1 MKNIIRLSIALL
13 FISFSIISCSNKN
26 DIQNEKLRKDLSTFF
41 LSNLNDSSVLLDS
54 FSLIK
59 IDTITEYMKLSEQF
73 SVLNNQQQFLLEL
86 LKNKTDELSLISNK
100 IQLYRMIGS
109 RDLVN
114 IEMQKVEENQEK
126 FKLLR
131 NEVDSLR
138 KVLISV
144 IDTQKK
150 ADTVKPI
157 ALQAK
162 CLYQIRNKDKSI
174 KRDTVYII
182 LNLNKDIVNRKDFLS
197 LPYVLDY
204 DKFD

>member
-59 IDTITEYMKLSEQF
+59 IDTITEYMKLNEQF

-86 LKNKTDELSLISNK
+86 LKNKNNELSIISDK
-100 IQLYRMIGS
+100 IKLYRMIGS

-114 IEMQKVEENQEK
+114 IEMKNTEEIQEK

-131 NEVDSLR
+131 KEFDSLR
-138 KVLISV
+138 KVLISI
-144 IDTQKK
+144 IDNQEK

-157 ALQAK
+157 AFQAK

-174 KRDTVYII
+174 KRDTAYII
-182 LNLNKDIVNRKDFLS
+182 LNLNKDIINRKDFLN
-197 LPYVLDY
+197 LPYVIDY

>member
-1 MKNIIRLSIALL
+1 MKRIILCCLIVVL
-13 FISFSIISCSNKN
+13 FSFSCSNIN

-54 FSLIK
+54 FSLLK
-59 IDTITEYMKLSEQF
+59 IDTITEYMKVSEQF

-86 LKNKTDELSLISNK
+86 LKNKTDELSLISDK

-114 IEMQKVEENQEK
+114 IEMKKVEENQEN

-131 NEVDSLR
+131 TEIDSLS
-138 KVLISV
+138 KVLTSV
-144 IDTQKK
+144 IDIQKK
-150 ADTVKPI
+150 ADTVIPV
-157 ALQAK
+157 AFQAK

-174 KRDTVYII
+174 KRDTAYII
-182 LNLNKDIVNRKDFLS
+182 LNLNKDIVIRKDFLN
-197 LPYVLDY
+197 LPYVIDY

>member
-1 MKNIIRLSIALL
+1 MKRIILCCLIVVL
-13 FISFSIISCSNKN
+13 FSFSCSNKN

-54 FSLIK
+54 FSLLK
-59 IDTITEYMKLSEQF
+59 IDTITEYMKVSEQF

-86 LKNKTDELSLISNK
+86 LKNKTDELSLISDK

-114 IEMQKVEENQEK
+114 IEMKKVEENQEN

-131 NEVDSLR
+131 TEIDSLS
-138 KVLISV
+138 KVLTSV
-144 IDTQKK
+144 IDIQKK
-150 ADTVKPI
+150 ADTVIPV
-157 ALQAK
+157 AFQAK

-174 KRDTVYII
+174 KRDTAYII
-182 LNLNKDIVNRKDFLS
+182 LNLNKDIVIRKDFLN
-197 LPYVLDY
+197 LPYVIDY